1 MSVTNEYLEDVSRF
15 DAFLKLKN
23 KEGQLHDKSKN
34 ITKTLHSYAE
44 IQAML
49 FELVIELKNKYKAS
63 KDTKAIIKIAV

>member
-1 MSVTNEYLEDVSRF
+1 MSVTNEYLEDVNRF

-34 ITKTLHSYAE
+34 MTKILHSYAE

-49 FELVIELKNKYKAS
+49 FELVIELKNKYKTNT
-63 KDTKAIIKIAV
+63 DTKAIINIAV

>member
-15 DAFLKLKN
+15 DAFLNLKN
-23 KEGQLHDKSKN
+23 KEGQLHDKNKN
-34 ITKTLHSYAE
+34 MTKTLHSYAE